1 VNISASSSP
10 SLNLPVVLR
19 ALRGAVGGWCG
30 LGLLGSAL
38 GLLLY
43 GRLGDICG
51 KMERLS
57 QRFRDGRLWRV
68 ASRAVAA
75 PRVAADGRRA
85 GTAWVWPGRFG
96 WLVRAAAYRA
106 AVYGAQLRE
115 ILGRPEMVELLIAAP
130 QAGRILRP
138 VCRMLAVETSLLRPR
153 MEAPARSEGEA
164 AGIGVVSP
172 GVEVVRKKV
181 RAPRVKVDYGRIPLP
196 RGVTSWAQ
204 RERALER
211 ARALVRGES

>member
-1 VNISASSSP
+1 MVI
-10 SLNLPVVLR
+10 R
-19 ALRGAVGGWCG
+19 CLRGAVGGWAG
-30 LGLLGSAL
+30 LGLLGPAL
-38 GLLLY
+38 ALLLY

-51 KMERLS
+51 QMERLAA
-57 QRFRDGRLWRV
+57 RFQAGRLWRV
-68 ASRAVAA
+68 AARAVGA
-75 PRVAADGRRA
+75 PRVATDGRRRA

-153 MEAPARSEGEA
+153 MEAPARLEGEA

-172 GVEVVRKKV
+172 GVRWF
-181 RAPRVKVDYGRIPLP
+181 GRRFGRL
-196 RGVTSWAQ
+196 G
-204 RERALER
+204 
-211 ARALVRGES
+211 